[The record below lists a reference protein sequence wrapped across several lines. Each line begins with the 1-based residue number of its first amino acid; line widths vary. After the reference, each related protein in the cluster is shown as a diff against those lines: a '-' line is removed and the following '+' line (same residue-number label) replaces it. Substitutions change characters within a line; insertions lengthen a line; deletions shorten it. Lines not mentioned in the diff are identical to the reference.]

1 MSYKIEQW
9 HSYLYPNEVFP
20 VPILFI
26 KDDDDL
32 KVDYNTKIE
41 LSVKDTDNIYTNVSE
56 GVLLKDL
63 VKGHRAIILASNWFG
78 YPDENG
84 KIQINKMLSEKL
96 DKTYNNKES
105 LYYKEYEQDKEELI
119 YNKYDIKLFIQII
132 LVIMII
138 YLVTKL
144 FENS

>member
-63 VKGHRAIILASNWFG
+63 VKGHRTIILASNWFG

-84 KIQINKMLSEKL
+84 KIHINKMVSEKL